1 MQRITRIAF
10 EQSNLNKMQ
19 LLEQYGS
26 LLSIL
31 KPHLTARTYSIFA
44 TPKLIDDNQYIG
56 WYTNLEGQPTLLNDI
71 IDESQKTEIKQTLA
85 TRINDIETAVKLI
98 SLTNEQKTL
107 VSSWLLRIKNLKNN
121 IYVINNEPV
130 IVDTFEPVELP
141 PVIAPVIVPKPFW
154 KWWYTLIL
162 ALLLLAALG
171 LVWYF
176 FNPFKESKNVEPI
189 TVKEEKK
196 VEPTVEPPKEPVIKP
211 QPEPEVKQE
220 PNVPEPQPVVITP
233 EPKPVPDPITKP
245 EPKPEVKQEP
255 KVPEPQPVVTPEP
268 KPAPDPIIKP
278 EPKPEPKPKV
288 KNPPNCITKEEL
300 AKNSNPSK
308 MALIFD
314 NSLSMT
320 VTLAES
326 PMEVGQYFNYLSYG
340 YPRGMSQQDRIDY
353 DKRMTRLPT
362 RLSTSKKMAL
372 TSIDKIQQNINISL
386 VALNGCPVAD
396 TTPFYNYSSRGAL
409 KSKINRLTPSAAGG
423 GGTPL
428 YSGLEKAS
436 QMLDGVKR
444 DDYILIISDGED
456 NCTRANICTL
466 ANHIAS
472 QKPRLKINIVDIA
485 GEHKIDCIANATG
498 GKVYIAQSPKDMI
511 RQMNKAV
518 SDLKINRSVCQ

>member
-107 VSSWLLRIKNLKNN
+107 ISSWLLRIRNLKNN

-189 TVKEEKK
+189 
-196 VEPTVEPPKEPVIKP
+196 VEPPKVPVIKP
-211 QPEPEVKQE
+211 QPEPEVKQK
-220 PNVPEPQPVVITP
+220 PNVPEPQPVVTP

-245 EPKPEVKQEP
+245 ESKPEVKQEP
-255 KVPEPQPVVTPEP
+255 KVSEPQPVVKPKPVPDPITNPEP
-268 KPAPDPIIKP
+268 KPEPKP
-278 EPKPEPKPKV
+278 EPEPKPKV

-362 RLSTSKKMAL
+362 RLSTSKKVAL

-466 ANHIAS
+466 ANHIAT

>member
-10 EQSNLNKMQ
+10 EQSNLNKVQ

-44 TPKLIDDNQYIG
+44 TPKLIEDNQYIG

-71 IDESQKTEIKQTLA
+71 INESHKSEIKQTLA

-107 VSSWLLRIKNLKNN
+107 VSSWLLKIKNLKNN

-141 PVIAPVIVPKPFW
+141 IAPVIVPKPFW
-154 KWWYTLIL
+154 KWWYTMIL

-196 VEPTVEPPKEPVIKP
+196 MEPTVEQPKEPVIKP

-220 PNVPEPQPVVITP
+220 PNVPEPQPVVTP
-233 EPKPVPDPITKP
+233 EPKPIPDPITN
-245 EPKPEVKQEP
+245 
-255 KVPEPQPVVTPEP
+255 
-268 KPAPDPIIKP
+268 P

-340 YPRGMSQQDRIDY
+340 YPRGMSQQDKIDY

-362 RLSTSKKMAL
+362 RLSTSKKVAL

-466 ANHIAS
+466 ANHIAT